1 MTRGQANQEAAQ
13 AFGQPYQ
20 HSEATNPVRPEP
32 PGARY
37 HGRVVQAEGVRLL
50 VPLDTAVFHVTNN
63 AYWTGSAGGT
73 MQAWEF
79 PSGLTVRE
87 FFRALGVPN
96 EVREHRQAS
105 NGQWVTVQTIRIGDA
120 KAGMKLEEIGW
131 CAGKG
136 TTMPPVWLEDMG

>member
-1 MTRGQANQEAAQ
+1 MTKGQANHEAAQ
-13 AFGQPYQ
+13 AFAQPHQ
-20 HSEATNPVRPEP
+20 HSGATNPVRPEP

-37 HGRVVQAEGVRLL
+37 HGHVVQAGGVRLL
-50 VPLDTAVFHVTNN
+50 VPLDSAVFHVTKK

-87 FFRALGVPN
+87 FFRALDVPN
-96 EVREHRQAS
+96 GVMEHRTTS
-105 NGQWVTVQTIRIGDA
+105 NGQWITVQTVWAGEA

-131 CAGKG
+131 CAGRG
-136 TTMPPVWLEDMG
+136 MTIPPIWLEDMG